1 MTGFQRSM
9 FAFSTQQFVNNK
21 PVFREQYQEMDNGKT
36 GILDYKISSKNNKK
50 TLKAKRDKK
59 NKKWKLSK
67 SKKQLTK
74 KQILNKIREMRN
86 PSKKRIQ

>member
-21 PVFREQYQEMDNGKT
+21 SVFSEQYQEMDDGKT
-36 GILDYKISSKNNKK
+36 GMLDYKISSKNNKK

-74 KQILNKIREMRN
+74 KQILNKIRQMRN